1 LNIVDVTQWYAPK
14 SGGIRT
20 YLHAKA
26 AFAQAQGLRHA
37 MVVPGTTAKVDR
49 VARTPIV
56 VVPGL
61 PTAQETGYRLI
72 PHPRPIMQAL
82 DRLQPTVLVV
92 HDATA
97 FPRRLCRWAHSRG
110 IPVVLIVH
118 SEIESGAAGMPT
130 PLRLPTQ
137 HILRILQLRGL
148 DGPDAVIA
156 TSQAVAT
163 RLRERSDA
171 HIYVSPLGVDTEV
184 FHPRAPE
191 ADYRRQFAEPNET
204 LLVHAGRLS
213 SEKRPT
219 LLIDVLAGLQGD
231 CVLAIAGAGSA
242 EPEMRRRA
250 AELGVTKRVR
260 WLGHLESRSDLA
272 RLYAN
277 ADCFVHVNAGETFG
291 LAPLEAAACGCR
303 VVLPADCGVAEVVSL
318 DGFHTVEPNSVSA
331 LVSGVSHALTQPAPV
346 PELDQLSW
354 SRTFDREWALYGLL
368 AGRAAEGMHAA

>member
-1 LNIVDVTQWYAPK
+1 MTQWYAPK

-26 AFAQAQGLRHA
+26 EYAEARRLRHA
-37 MVVPGTTAKVDR
+37 LVVPGATATVAR
-49 VARTPIV
+49 IARTPVV

-72 PHPRPIMQAL
+72 PHPRPMIQAL
-82 DRLQPTVLVV
+82 DRLQPTVLVI
-92 HDATA
+92 HDATS
-97 FPRRLCRWAHSRG
+97 FPRRLCRWAHTRG
-110 IPVVLIVH
+110 IPVVSIVH
-118 SEIESGAAGMPT
+118 SELEAGAAGMPT
-130 PLRLPTQ
+130 ALRLPTQ
-137 HILRILQLRGL
+137 HLLRILQSRGL

-156 TSQAVAT
+156 TSQAVAA

-171 HIYVSPLGVDTEV
+171 HIYVSPLGVDTKV
-184 FHPRAPE
+184 FCPRALD
-191 ADYRRQFAEPNET
+191 ADYRRQLAEPNET

-219 LLIDVLAGLQGD
+219 LLLDVLAGLQGD
-231 CVLAIAGAGSA
+231 TVLVVAGAGSA
-242 EPEMRRRA
+242 ELDMRRRA

-260 WLGHLESRSDLA
+260 FLGHLESRDDLA

-277 ADCFVHVNAGETFG
+277 ADCFVHVNSGETFG

-303 VVLPADCGVAEVVSL
+303 VVVPADCGVAEVVSL
-318 DGFHTVEPNSVSA
+318 DGFHAVQPNSVAA
-331 LVSGVSHALTQPAPV
+331 LITGVSYALTQPAPL

-368 AGRAAEGMHAA
+368 AGRAAEGQHVA

>member
-1 LNIVDVTQWYAPK
+1 MNVVDVTQWYAPK

-26 AFAQAQGLRHA
+26 EYAEARRLRHA
-37 MVVPGTTAKVDR
+37 LVVPGAAATVAR
-49 VARTPIV
+49 IARTPVV

-72 PHPRPIMQAL
+72 PHPRPMIQAL
-82 DRLQPTVLVV
+82 DRLQPTVLVI
-92 HDATA
+92 HDATS
-97 FPRRLCRWAHSRG
+97 FPRRLCRWAHTRG
-110 IPVVLIVH
+110 IPVVSIVH
-118 SEIESGAAGMPT
+118 SELEAGAAGMPT
-130 PLRLPTQ
+130 ALRLPTQ
-137 HILRILQLRGL
+137 HLLRILQSRGL

-156 TSQAVAT
+156 TSQAVAA

-171 HIYVSPLGVDTEV
+171 HIYVSPLGVDTKV
-184 FHPRAPE
+184 FCPRALD
-191 ADYRRQFAEPNET
+191 ADYRRQLAEPNET

-219 LLIDVLAGLQGD
+219 LLLDVLAGLQGD
-231 CVLAIAGAGSA
+231 TVLVVAGAGSA
-242 EPEMRRRA
+242 ELDMRRRA

-260 WLGHLESRSDLA
+260 FLGHLESRDDLA

-277 ADCFVHVNAGETFG
+277 ADCFVHVNSGETFG

-303 VVLPADCGVAEVVSL
+303 VVVPADCGVAEVVSL
-318 DGFHTVEPNSVSA
+318 DGFHAVQPNSVAA
-331 LVSGVSHALTQPAPV
+331 LITGVSHALTQPAPL

-368 AGRAAEGMHAA
+368 AGRAAEGQHVA